1 MDPGMRKLKCNDNGT
16 KSNEEM
22 SGTSWLSHRNRLFQQ
37 AEKHKKNHST
47 LVNEREKQNE
57 VVTEKIHPSSTSVH
71 DSDIVTSK
79 KHVSTPSNGSMNNG
93 EMMAEQS
100 SKENDTKI
108 YELECLDVIQHLVV
122 GLTTEDDIFF
132 KIINKILDLT
142 TTEDSKLKAL
152 KYDLFDILL
161 ANLLECTPQELTS
174 IEQEIKALVLPDSL
188 KNFVVDSNALEI
200 NTFLGGF
207 SSVVFA
213 GCLSKDGVKKRVAIK
228 KPFQNIFEKRI
239 MNEAKVLSECDH
251 ENIVKIFGIVK
262 KKPIIAIEMMSLGN
276 LEEAILNLRFSDK
289 NLLKICLDVATGM
302 EYLHGKQYLHRNLTY
317 MKVYINAKKQCKIG
331 NFGSCVYVG
340 DSNGLYEEKGL
351 NEKKNC
357 AICISP
363 DTCISNIF
371 RYQTDVWA
379 MGILILAVYVASTGN
394 APGLYILKYYER
406 FYDDPAILKPERC
419 PDELFSFVMNHLLDR
434 KYENRP
440 SFTVIRKN
448 LEKYF

>member
-276 LEEAILNLRFSDK
+276 LEEAIL
-289 NLLKICLDVATGM
+289 
-302 EYLHGKQYLHRNLTY
+302 
-317 MKVYINAKKQCKIG
+317 
-331 NFGSCVYVG
+331 
-340 DSNGLYEEKGL
+340 GL